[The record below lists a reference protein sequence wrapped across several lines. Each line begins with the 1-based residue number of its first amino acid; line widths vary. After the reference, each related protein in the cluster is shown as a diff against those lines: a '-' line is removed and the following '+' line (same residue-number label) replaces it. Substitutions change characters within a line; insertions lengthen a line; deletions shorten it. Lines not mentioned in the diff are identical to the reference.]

1 MKLPALFAGLAF
13 VSLAAE
19 AAPPALPIDQ
29 ALKLAQDY
37 LSERGLADAHYIGSL
52 SLESATLTGGE
63 IFWLAKWVPSI
74 SADGKK
80 ESPLRIN
87 MDGSLVPLTSG
98 VAIGSAVA
106 RNEPPGIARSG
117 PRSNL

>member
-1 MKLPALFAGLAF
+1 MKLPALFAALAF

-80 ESPLRIN
+80 ESALRIN
-87 MDGSLVPLTSG
+87 MDGSLVRLTSG
-98 VAIGSAVA
+98 GATGSAGA
-106 RNEPPGIARSG
+106 RSDAPGIRRIGARSI
-117 PRSNL
+117 R